1 MGIQVGRRMAAVAKS
16 KQMGAA
22 VDFSMVVA
30 REKAC

>member
-22 VDFSMVVA
+22 GECSMAVA